1 MRSLGYFA
9 GELPPGRERVLPTGD
24 TCLFVNLF
32 EDEIRTYE
40 GDTVHRTR
48 GAVLLGPRSRSQVI
62 DTEEQRCLVEVDF
75 ELGGASRFFSVPVS
89 AAQNELVELGE
100 LWGRD
105 GATLRERLLEASSP
119 EEKLRVVEDVLLDRI
134 ARSLEPD
141 PAIAFAV
148 AAFERGASVAS
159 VGSRLGWLPKT
170 FVRRFRGRIG
180 MAPKEFSRVR
190 RLQRVLRGV
199 ARADEPSWAE
209 VAAEHGFCDQ
219 SHLIHDF
226 RELAGVTP
234 TAYAPRSASEWNHVP
249 LASPP

>member
-1 MRSLGYFA
+1 
-9 GELPPGRERVLPTGD
+9 
-24 TCLFVNLF
+24 VNLF

-40 GDTVHRTR
+40 GAAVSRTR
-48 GAVLLGPRSRSQVI
+48 GAVLLGPRSRAQVI
-62 DTEEQRCLVEVDF
+62 DTEEQRCLIEVDF
-75 ELGGASRFFSVPVS
+75 ALGGASRFFSVPVS
-89 AAQNELVELGE
+89 EAQNGIVELGE

-105 GATLRERLLEASSP
+105 GATLRERLLEAASP
-119 EEKLRVVEDVLLDRI
+119 EEQLRIVEDALLARV

-170 FVRRFRGRIG
+170 FVRRFRDRIG
-180 MAPKEFSRVR
+180 LAPKEFSRVR

-199 ARADEPSWAE
+199 ARAVEPSWAE

-219 SHLIHDF
+219 SHLIQDF

-234 TAYAPRSASEWNHVP
+234 TAYAPRSVSEWNHVP
-249 LASPP
+249 LTPAP